1 MISGLFCRSTSHS
14 TLGGRLQCPRIPNG
28 SWLIRSLEAAYEALS
43 VGFKNYSSLT
53 EVGLDTVHW
62 TTAIEV
68 LASPPDRDV
77 QKWDCTRLIAHAH
90 GFHDAELRH
99 RKYWVKGKKGRRH
112 TMTLAQK
119 IFLHLYGARS
129 KFVHG
134 DKVSTRL
141 LLPFGD
147 DAPPLLSLASTIYR
161 IALMAYL
168 DEHWPR
174 DLWLDIAGMDYE
186 DHLLKAV
193 GKSFWD

>member
-1 MISGLFCRSTSHS
+1 
-14 TLGGRLQCPRIPNG
+14 
-28 SWLIRSLEAAYEALS
+28 
-43 VGFKNYSSLT
+43 
-53 EVGLDTVHW
+53 
-62 TTAIEV
+62 
-68 LASPPDRDV
+68 
-77 QKWDCTRLIAHAH
+77 
-90 GFHDAELRH
+90 
-99 RKYWVKGKKGRRH
+99 
-112 TMTLAQK
+112 MTLAQK